1 MSVAKAQIRNE
12 VLEDLAVVAA
22 GETPSAAD
30 ASRVDSAIERLN
42 EELVADGISY
52 WATSA
57 VPDDVVEPFKAIVA
71 FRVAKAF
78 EVDVQLRAELR
89 SEATPAYTRLVAL
102 TAKRDTTGEPIRAEY
117 F

>member
-1 MSVAKAQIRNE
+1 MSVAKATIRNE
-12 VLEDLAVVAA
+12 VLEDLAIVAA

-42 EELVADGISY
+42 EELIADGLST

-57 VPDDVVEPFKAIVA
+57 VPDTVVESFKAIVA
-71 FRVAKAF
+71 FRVAKMF
-78 EVDVQLRAELR
+78 EVDAQLRAELR
-89 SEATPAYTRLVAL
+89 SEATPAYTRLVSL
-102 TAKRDTTGEPIRAEY
+102 VAKQDLTGEPIRSVY